1 MARLPGLLATG
12 LLLAGCTGSA
22 PPTRFYQMIP
32 LAETATAPTSP
43 TRLLAVAKIQLPE
56 YLDRPQIVSRAT
68 DTRLVMADF
77 DQWSESFDQMFS
89 DVFVENLRRK
99 LGGEHVILLPNDR
112 DFRPSI
118 ELDLTVLRFDT
129 DATGKVQLQTRWR
142 LFNSEGSLLA
152 TERTDLA
159 EQATV
164 GDYPSMVDAMSR
176 AVEDLAA
183 RVVTVLPAAIG
194 ERSRGS

>member
-1 MARLPGLLATG
+1 
-12 LLLAGCTGSA
+12 
-22 PPTRFYQMIP
+22 MIP
-32 LAETATAPTSP
+32 LAEAETAPTSP

-99 LGGEHVILLPNDR
+99 LGGERVILLPNDR
-112 DFRPSI
+112 DFRPSL

-129 DATGKVQLQTRWR
+129 DPAGKVQLQTRWR
-142 LFNSEGSLLA
+142 LFNSDGDLLA
-152 TERTDLA
+152 TERTDLTQ
-159 EQATV
+159 QATV

-183 RVVTVLPAAIG
+183 RVATVLPAAIG
-194 ERSRGS
+194 ERSRRS